1 MTNAAYLKSIEG
13 ACPEG
18 IAWVKKQKIK
28 SDSQAW
34 RELHRSDW
42 MIWLAEKR
50 GIWNKLDPTKL
61 RLFACDCAEQALP
74 IYEKDY
80 PDDKRPRKAVETAR
94 LFAEGKATQKELD
107 AAWAAAGA
115 AAWDAAGA
123 AAGDAARDAARDAAG
138 AAAAAAAAAWDA
150 ARYAAAARD
159 AAWTY
164 QAARLRMYFPDPFEE
179 SK

>member
-1 MTNAAYLKSIEG
+1 MTDAAYLESIEG

-18 IAWVKKQKIK
+18 IAWVKENKIE

-94 LFAEGKATQKELD
+94 LFAEGKATQKELAAAWAAAVAAAVAAAWAAAVA

-115 AAWDAAGA
+115 AAWA
-123 AAGDAARDAARDAAG
+123 
-138 AAAAAAAAAWDA
+138 
-150 ARYAAAARD
+150 
-159 AAWTY
+159 Y
-164 QAARLRMYFPDPFEE
+164 QAARLRMYFPDPFKG

>member
-1 MTNAAYLKSIEG
+1 MTDAAYLESIEG

-18 IAWVKKQKIK
+18 IAWVKKQNIT

-42 MIWLAEKR
+42 MIWLTEKR

-94 LFAEGKATQKELD
+94 LFAEGKATQKELA
-107 AAWAAAGA
+107 AAWYAARAAAGA
-115 AAWDAAGA
+115 AAWDAVWY
-123 AAGDAARDAARDAAG
+123 
-138 AAAAAAAAAWDA
+138 AAWCA
-150 ARYAAAARD
+150 ARYAARD

>member
-1 MTNAAYLKSIEG
+1 MTNAAYLESIEG
-13 ACPEG
+13 ACHEG
-18 IAWVKKQKIK
+18 IAWVKENKIK

-34 RELHRSDW
+34 KKLHRSDW

-61 RLFACDCAEQALP
+61 RLFACDCAEQVLP
-74 IYEKDY
+74 IFEKDY

-94 LFAEGKATQKELD
+94 LFAEGKATQEEL
-107 AAWAAAGA
+107 AAAGA
-115 AAWDAAGA
+115 AARA
-123 AAGDAARDAARDAAG
+123 AAWAAARYAAY
-138 AAAAAAAAAWDA
+138 AAADAAAWDA
-150 ARYAAAARD
+150 AAA

-164 QAARLRMYFPDPFEE
+164 QAARLRMYFPDPFEG

>member
-34 RELHRSDW
+34 KELHRLDW
-42 MIWLAEKR
+42 MIWLAKKR
-50 GIWNKLDPTKL
+50 GIWYKLEPIKL

-74 IYEKDY
+74 TYEKDY

-94 LFAEGKATQKELD
+94 LFAEGKATQEEL
-107 AAWAAAGA
+107 A
-115 AAWDAAGA
+115 
-123 AAGDAARDAARDAAG
+123 AAG
-138 AAAAAAAAAWDA
+138 AAAAADAAAWAAAWAADWDA
-150 ARYAAAARD
+150 ARAAAGD
-159 AAWTY
+159 AAGAY
-164 QAARLRMYFPDPFEE
+164 QAARLRMYFPDPFEG

>member
-1 MTNAAYLKSIEG
+1 MTNAAYLESIEG

-18 IAWVKKQKIK
+18 IAWVKKQKIT

-34 RELHRSDW
+34 KKLHRSDW

-61 RLFACDCAEQALP
+61 RLFACDCAEQVLP

-80 PDDKRPRKAVETAR
+80 PHDKRPRKAVETAR
-94 LFAEGKATQKELD
+94 LFAEGKATQKE
-107 AAWAAAGA
+107 
-115 AAWDAAGA
+115 
-123 AAGDAARDAARDAAG
+123 
-138 AAAAAAAAAWDA
+138 WDA
-150 ARYAAAARD
+150 ARY

-164 QAARLRMYFPDPFEE
+164 QAARLRLYFPDPFEE

>member
-74 IYEKDY
+74 TYEKVY

-94 LFAEGKATQKELD
+94 LFAEGKATQKEL
-107 AAWAAAGA
+107 AASAA
-115 AAWDAAGA
+115 AAWDAVRDAARAAARAAAWCAAWYAARCAARA
-123 AAGDAARDAARDAAG
+123 AAGDAAWDAARDAARA
-138 AAAAAAAAAWDA
+138 
-150 ARYAAAARD
+150 

-164 QAARLRMYFPDPFEE
+164 QAARLRMYFPDPFKG

>member
-1 MTNAAYLKSIEG
+1 MTDAAYLESIEG

-80 PDDKRPRKAVETAR
+80 PDDKRPRQAVETAR
-94 LFAEGKATQKELD
+94 LFAEGKATQEEL
-107 AAWAAAGA
+107 AAAGA
-115 AAWDAAGA
+115 AARA
-123 AAGDAARDAARDAAG
+123 AAWAAARYAAY
-138 AAAAAAAAAWDA
+138 AAADAAAWDA
-150 ARYAAAARD
+150 AAA

-164 QAARLRMYFPDPFEE
+164 QAARLRMYFPDPFEG

>member
-13 ACPEG
+13 ACSEG
-18 IAWVKKQKIK
+18 IIWVKENKIK

-74 IYEKDY
+74 TYEKDY

-94 LFAEGKATQKELD
+94 LFAEGKATQKEL
-107 AAWAAAGA
+107 AAAGA
-115 AAWDAAGA
+115 AAWDAARAAAWA
-123 AAGDAARDAARDAAG
+123 AAGDAAR
-138 AAAAAAAAAWDA
+138 AAAWDA
-150 ARYAAAARD
+150 AGDAAR
-159 AAWTY
+159 TY
-164 QAARLRMYFPDPFEE
+164 QADRLRMYFPDPFKG

>member
-1 MTNAAYLKSIEG
+1 MDDFQRIKGQFDHVDDFKLLLTNAAYLESIEG
-13 ACPEG
+13 ACHEG
-18 IAWVKKQKIK
+18 IAWVKENNIT

-34 RELHRSDW
+34 KELHRLDW
-42 MIWLAEKR
+42 MIWLAKKR
-50 GIWNKLDPTKL
+50 GIWYKLEPIKL

-107 AAWAAAGA
+107 AARYAAGTAARTAAWYAARAAAGA
-115 AAWDAAGA
+115 
-123 AAGDAARDAARDAAG
+123 
-138 AAAAAAAAAWDA
+138 
-150 ARYAAAARD
+150 

>member
-1 MTNAAYLKSIEG
+1 MTNAAYLESIEG

-94 LFAEGKATQKELD
+94 LFAEGKATQEEL
-107 AAWAAAGA
+107 A
-115 AAWDAAGA
+115 
-123 AAGDAARDAARDAAG
+123 
-138 AAAAAAAAAWDA
+138 A
-150 ARYAAAARD
+150 ARYAAKAAARYAAKAAARYAAGAADWAAWD

-164 QAARLRMYFPDPFEE
+164 QAARLRMYFPDPFEG

>member
-50 GIWNKLDPTKL
+50 GIWNKLDPIKL

-74 IYEKDY
+74 IFEKVY

-107 AAWAAAGA
+107 AARYAAGTAARTAAWYAARAAAGA
-115 AAWDAAGA
+115 
-123 AAGDAARDAARDAAG
+123 
-138 AAAAAAAAAWDA
+138 
-150 ARYAAAARD
+150 